1 MHELNRPSPAWVW
14 EGHRYGRN
22 LGRKRQNPSS
32 CDSRSRRWG
41 SKLGPIEE
49 QLHINYCV
57 CCMALNCL
65 CEDKNIIYPCDTIL
79 ISTFFDKA
87 IGMIQHRRRK
97 PNLQCLAVM
106 VGQKIH
112 LPELWIVWKNTSWS
126 TSERYL
132 QESCDVFYYEAPSVF
147 NRGGG
152 PSHLYRYMK
161 YQCACIIKSLAVP
174 SFVSA
179 IKSYQYQAN
188 QFHNTC

>member
-14 EGHRYGRN
+14 EGHRYGRS
-22 LGRKRQNPSS
+22 LGRKRQSPSF

-87 IGMIQHRRRK
+87 IGTIQHRRRK
-97 PNLQCLAVM
+97 PNFQSLAVM
-106 VGQKIH
+106 VGRKIH
-112 LPELWIVWKNTSWS
+112 LPKLRRCMYAKKKNIPVCQAQDAFKIKNPVMSSITTWN
-126 TSERYL
+126 E
-132 QESCDVFYYEAPSVF
+132 VPSDF

-152 PSHLYRYMK
+152 PMK
-161 YQCACIIKSLAVP
+161 RDTQCSEC
-174 SFVSA
+174 F
-179 IKSYQYQAN
+179 Q
-188 QFHNTC
+188 